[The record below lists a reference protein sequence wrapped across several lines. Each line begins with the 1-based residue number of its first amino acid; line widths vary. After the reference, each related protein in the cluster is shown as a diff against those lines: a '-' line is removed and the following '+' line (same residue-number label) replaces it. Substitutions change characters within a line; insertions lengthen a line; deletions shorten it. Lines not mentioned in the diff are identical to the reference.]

1 MIIRCHSQASHF
13 VFRLHEFQLWE
24 KYVGKW
30 FRVNTISASPGPQ
43 SHKVFL
49 ICYSIWVFNRP
60 FHHWAWAIASR
71 RILPVNPVSTNLMP
85 RFFCYKISFSGQKKY
100 CVGYCFRSPQMF
112 SGKGTACRVSKSKT
126 RSDEPILV
134 RNMAV
139 FSMIEMSS

>member
-24 KYVGKW
+24 KICWKMVPSKYHICK
-30 FRVNTISASPGPQ
+30 PGPQ

-49 ICYSIWVFNRP
+49 MCYSIWVFNRP

-71 RILPVNPVSTNLMP
+71 RILPVNPVSTNLMR

-126 RSDEPILV
+126 RAYEPILV

-139 FSMIEMSS
+139 FSMIEVSS